1 MKHYVNFALLF
12 AFAILVGSAFLR
24 FFEPFS
30 LVVTSIHVVFG
41 SVVLLLVGMH
51 LVARLGYFKRMLTQP
66 KKATAPQPRGQAW
79 RYLLYTLIPCVY
91 LLLAC
96 FFRWKPVPQ
105 LLALGHEAKN
115 RAIIFRPENDTAIRH
130 LPTKSEIKRQAT
142 DQASL
147 MIEIEWGRAFDP
159 EHSFPD
165 TEGRTQIAVWAET
178 RSGTLIE
185 TFFLSETSAYSEDP
199 QWADNRQARVDILP
213 IWRNQFTLLSGV
225 SPSGE
230 VDTYA
235 GATPDHSFSI
245 QDNLVDE
252 PEGFYLCV
260 EVNAPGDPNAFY
272 HADQAESASGYTRPG
287 IGQPSLYYSAFI
299 EPQGDQK
306 YYLLELAGQGGS
318 NSQQSGPV
326 YYNLD
331 EITTAREIIE
341 KVLVRIQKPAVD
353 SD

>member
-30 LVVTSIHVVFG
+30 LVVTSIHIVFG
-41 SVVLLLVGMH
+41 TVVLVLVGFH
-51 LVARLGYFKRMLTQP
+51 LIARLGYFKRMLS
-66 KKATAPQPRGQAW
+66 APRDTSRPRGAAW
-79 RYLLYTLIPCVY
+79 RYIIYSLIPCLY

-115 RAIIFRPENDTAIRH
+115 RAVIFRPESDTAIRH
-130 LPTKSEIKRQAT
+130 LLTKSEIKRQAT

-147 MIEIEWGRAFDP
+147 MVEIEWGRAFDP
-159 EHSFPD
+159 AHYFPG

-185 TFFLSETSAYSEDP
+185 TFFVSETSAFSENP
-199 QWADNRQARVDILP
+199 EWAGNEQARVDILP
-213 IWRNQFTLLSGV
+213 IWRNQFTLVSGV
-225 SPSGE
+225 SPDGE

-245 QDNLVDE
+245 QNNLVDA

-272 HADQAESASGYTRPG
+272 HADQPETAAGYTRPG

-299 EPQGDQK
+299 EPQSNQK

-331 EITTAREIIE
+331 EVTTAREIIE
-341 KVLVRIQKPAVD
+341 KVLVRIEKPVEA

>member
-41 SVVLLLVGMH
+41 TLVLILVGMH
-51 LVARLGYFKRMLTQP
+51 LVARLGYFKRML
-66 KKATAPQPRGQAW
+66 AAPRKSAPAQPRGQAW
-79 RYLLYTLIPCVY
+79 RYLTYTLIPCVY

-105 LLALGHEAKN
+105 LLELGHEAKN
-115 RAIIFRPENDTAIRH
+115 RAIIFRPETDSAIRH
-130 LPTKSEIKRQAT
+130 LPTHSEIKRQAPNE
-142 DQASL
+142 ASL
-147 MIEIEWGRAFDP
+147 KIEIEWGSAFDP
-159 EHSFPD
+159 EQYFPD
-165 TEGRTQIAVWAET
+165 TEGRAQIAVWAET

-185 TFFLSETSAYSEDP
+185 TFFVSETSAYSEAP
-199 QWADNRQARVDILP
+199 EWAGSEQARVDILP
-213 IWRNQFTLLSGV
+213 IWRNLFTLVSGV

-245 QDNLVDE
+245 ENNLDAD

-260 EVNAPGDPNAFY
+260 EINAPNDTNSFFHPNQ
-272 HADQAESASGYTRPG
+272 DESAAGYTRPG
-287 IGQPSLYYSAFI
+287 IGQPSLFYSAFI
-299 EPQGDQK
+299 EPEKDQR
-306 YYLLELAGQGGS
+306 YYLLDLAGNGGS
-318 NSQQSGPV
+318 SSQQSGPV
-326 YYNLD
+326 YYNTD
-331 EITTAREIIE
+331 EITSAHQLIE
-341 KVLVRIQKPAVD
+341 KVLVGVQKPT
-353 SD
+353 SL

>member
-1 MKHYVNFALLF
+1 MKHYVNFTLLF
-12 AFAILVGSAFLR
+12 AFVILIGSAFLR

-41 SVVLLLVGMH
+41 TLVLVLVGLH
-51 LVARLGYFKRMLTQP
+51 LGARLGYFRRMLAQP
-66 KKATAPQPRGQAW
+66 PNPAPKTTSGSPA
-79 RYLLYTLIPCVY
+79 RYLVYSLLPCLY

-115 RAIIFRPENDTAIRH
+115 RAIIFRPETDSVIRH

-142 DQASL
+142 DRASL
-147 MIEIEWGRAFDP
+147 MVEIEWGRAFDP
-159 EHSFPD
+159 EHYFPG

-185 TFFLSETSAYSEDP
+185 TFFVSETSAYSEDP
-199 QWADNRQARVDILP
+199 QWAGNEQARVDILP
-213 IWRNQFTLLSGV
+213 IWRNQFTLVSGV
-225 SPSGE
+225 SPNGE
-230 VDTYA
+230 IDTYA

-260 EVNAPGDPNAFY
+260 EVNAPGDPNSFY
-272 HADQAESASGYTRPG
+272 HSDQDESAAGYTRPG
-287 IGQPSLYYSAFI
+287 IGQPSLYYSAFV
-299 EPQGDQK
+299 EPQSDQK

-331 EITTAREIIE
+331 EVTTAREIIE
-341 KVLVRIQKPAVD
+341 KVLVRVERTATD
-353 SD
+353 SN

>member
-12 AFAILVGSAFLR
+12 AFVILVASAFLR

-41 SVVLLLVGMH
+41 TLVLILVGMH
-51 LVARLGYFKRMLTQP
+51 LVARLGYFKRMLSAP
-66 KKATAPQPRGQAW
+66 RPAKDKASRGQAG
-79 RYLLYTLIPCVY
+79 RYVIYTLIPCVY

-105 LLALGHEAKN
+105 LLELGHEAKN
-115 RAIIFRPENDTAIRH
+115 RAIIFRPESETAIRH

-142 DQASL
+142 HQASL
-147 MIEIEWGRAFDP
+147 MVEIEWGRAFDP
-159 EHSFPD
+159 EHYFPGTD
-165 TEGRTQIAVWAET
+165 GRTQIAVWAET

-185 TFFLSETSAYSEDP
+185 TFFVSETSAYSEDP
-199 QWADNRQARVDILP
+199 QWAGNEQARVDILP
-213 IWRNQFTLLSGV
+213 IWRNQFTLVSGV
-225 SPSGE
+225 SPDGE

-260 EVNAPGDPNAFY
+260 EVNAPGDTNPFY
-272 HADQAESASGYTRPG
+272 HADQPESAPGYTRAG
-287 IGQPSLYYSAFI
+287 IGQPSVYYSAFI
-299 EPQGDQK
+299 EPQSDQK

-341 KVLVRIQKPAVD
+341 KVLVRVEKPT
-353 SD
+353 SS